1 MNRTLMLTIILI
13 STLFLFSCK
22 DGSKSSSPNSLDLMK
37 YGVPYSINAPD
48 DVSITKV
55 GSGKLEDISI
65 RNKSGYDVQ
74 LFMGDAFSS
83 NLEKLKSIKKE
94 EITSNPT
101 FKKIIEE
108 FENGFIYEKISDIGN
123 RNYDF
128 VVIIIQGNKEINFQ
142 AGNSKE
148 FTEDEVKSMVK
159 SIIE

>member
-1 MNRTLMLTIILI
+1 MNRTLMLTIISI
-13 STLFLFSCK
+13 PILFLFSCK

-128 VVIIIQGNKEINFQ
+128 VVIIVQGNKEINFQ

-159 SIIE
+159 SIMK

>member
-13 STLFLFSCK
+13 SILFLFSCK
-22 DGSKSSSPNSLDLMK
+22 DGSKSSSVNSLDLMK
-37 YGVPYSINAPD
+37 YGVPFSINAPE

-74 LFMGDAFSS
+74 VFMGDAFSS

-108 FENGFIYEKISDIGN
+108 FENGFIYEKRSDIGN

-128 VVIIIQGNKEINFQ
+128 VVIIIQGAKEINFQ

-148 FTEDEVKSMVK
+148 FTEFEVKSMVK